1 MLGRSHVLSGWC
13 TGMLAGAALPIPT
26 VGAIGFATVAAG
38 AAALNDLDH
47 DDAAATRVLG
57 PLSRILAEAVQAYAR
72 LLYRLTRGPGDPEQR
87 GAHRGATHS
96 IPLLLI
102 PCGLLAVLPWIAS
115 KVGSSV
121 AELAGWDTVAAER
134 WAGPVAVGV
143 VIGFCL
149 LVAADRL
156 GSRFLAGAALL
167 AVLFGALKLDV
178 GDPAHAL
185 ASVAPWVALAVLV
198 GTGLA
203 RARRLGYRVRP
214 VRPRAALPSW
224 EGRRTSA
231 LGAARAAEVG
241 GVQDGWLVRALGRV
255 PTAHPGRIGS
265 DTRRV
270 APHLPAALGR
280 WPRRGGGA
288 EMTDPA

>member
-1 MLGRSHVLSGWC
+1 MEGKSHVLSGWC

-26 VGAIGFATVAAG
+26 AGAIGFAAVAAG

-72 LLYRLTRGPGDPEQR
+72 MLYRLTRGPGDPEKR

-115 KVGSSV
+115 TLGGSV
-121 AELAGWDTVAAER
+121 AELAGWNTQAAER
-134 WAGPVAVGV
+134 WTGPVAVGV

-149 LVAADRL
+149 LIAADRL

-167 AVLFGALKLDV
+167 AVLFGAMKLDV
-178 GDPAHAL
+178 GDPAQAL
-185 ASVAPWVALAVLV
+185 VSVAPWVALAVLV
-198 GTGLA
+198 GTITHVLGDWVTECGLYALAPLYRVGQGEERQHWVRLALPKWAAFKTGQWFERWIVFPLLILAGLA
-203 RARRLGYRVRP
+203 VTPGLWPLVSPLLQHAGH
-214 VRPRAALPSW
+214 ATAEAL
-224 EGRRTSA
+224 R
-231 LGAARAAEVG
+231 
-241 GVQDGWLVRALGRV
+241 
-255 PTAHPGRIGS
+255 
-265 DTRRV
+265 
-270 APHLPAALGR
+270 
-280 WPRRGGGA
+280 
-288 EMTDPA
+288 

>member
-1 MLGRSHVLSGWC
+1 
-13 TGMLAGAALPIPT
+13 MLAGAALPIPT

-57 PLSRILAEAVQAYAR
+57 PLSRILAEVVQAYAR
-72 LLYRLTRGPGDPEQR
+72 LLYRLTRGPGDPEKR

-115 KVGSSV
+115 KMSGSV
-121 AELAGWDTVAAER
+121 AELAGWDTGSAER
-134 WAGPVAVGV
+134 WTGPVAVGV

-198 GTGLA
+198 GTVTHVLGDWITECGLYALAPLYRIGKGEERQHWVRLALPKWAAFKTGGWFEHGVVFPLLILAGLA
-203 RARRLGYRVRP
+203 VTPGVWPLISPLIWDAGHGAVE
-214 VRPRAALPSW
+214 AL
-224 EGRRTSA
+224 R
-231 LGAARAAEVG
+231 
-241 GVQDGWLVRALGRV
+241 
-255 PTAHPGRIGS
+255 
-265 DTRRV
+265 
-270 APHLPAALGR
+270 
-280 WPRRGGGA
+280 
-288 EMTDPA
+288 